1 MAKLFVIISLLNY
14 DFKKSTTRNTYLF
27 CMRNLT
33 KITTGVNF
41 TMAKECFICSKKK
54 VAGNQVSHS
63 HIATRRTW
71 GANLQKKSIE
81 VDGKIQNVYICTKCL
96 KTMKNNE
103 N

>member
-1 MAKLFVIISLLNY
+1 MELCSIFSLLQT
-14 DFKKSTTRNTYLF
+14 KQ
-27 CMRNLT
+27 
-33 KITTGVNF
+33 KITLGVNF

-81 VDGKIQNVYICTKCL
+81 VDGKIQNEYICTRCL
-96 KTMKNNE
+96 KTLKNNE
-103 N
+103 K